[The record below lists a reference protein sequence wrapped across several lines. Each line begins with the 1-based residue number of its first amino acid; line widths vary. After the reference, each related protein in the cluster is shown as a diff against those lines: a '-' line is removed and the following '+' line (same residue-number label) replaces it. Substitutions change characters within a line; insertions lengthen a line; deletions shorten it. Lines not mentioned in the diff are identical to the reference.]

1 MNRVSRPRHGAAP
14 ENFQPRRSTGHR
26 RDWSA
31 ATATACGVSALV
43 ALACGGGAAER
54 FQTDLAQAL
63 DLAEVTTES
72 SEVVPGNYEQRR
84 QLREGWSAPAE
95 DEGGSFASGE
105 DDRST
110 LNWRLSW
117 SRPLELV
124 LAGRPIASPGTE
136 PPTVRVSWNQQPLG
150 ELDLTSGD
158 AMQEYRLRVP
168 VAVQRQGDNDVL
180 LEYSSPAGTA
190 PPRVAWSR
198 IRIEGAGTGARP
210 SAATDGTLHL
220 PFRTALDYYV
230 LLPEGGVLEL
240 DDLGLY
246 GPQGAW
252 RGAEPS
258 PRLVAAVHRYPTGS
272 AAATT
277 TLTGGRGQ
285 LQLPA
290 HGSPLRIRIEALAG
304 ARLPEAEAG
313 FRFSAVL
320 SSPTPPWPHAETPG
334 AGAGEP
340 AAARAADAG
349 AGGSV
354 APTGEKSTARSGHAG
369 GGAGGTSG
377 TPDPSGAHLPHIL
390 IFLVD
395 TLRADHLGCYGY
407 ERPTSP
413 NIDRFADDAILFEH
427 AVAQSS
433 WTRPATASIL
443 TGLYPHRHGAR
454 TRNQELGA
462 DIPYLP
468 EILSSRGYRALGVS
482 TNGNAGIDFGFRRG
496 FNHFM
501 QMRERASRPG
511 IHVPVWR
518 AVDETLEWLER
529 IGPEDSFFVFLHV
542 TDPHEPYL
550 PPEDHRQRFAPDAAA
565 GPGLLRQNQ
574 PASASHTTSDLKD
587 LYDAEIAFVDE
598 HFGRMLEELDR
609 RGFLEDTLVVFV
621 SDHGEEFLDH
631 GRHGHGAT
639 LYQEQIHVPLILR
652 LPGGLRRDAD
662 RSEVEAQ
669 VRQIDIV
676 PTILDAIGAPGLIET
691 DGRSLLPLIRSGDD
705 PRGSTVAMAELRVD
719 RLAMDALLLH
729 GADRRHK
736 LIDYHSTPSGTA
748 RQLFDAG
755 RDRAELNDLR
765 QEESLWAG
773 YLAAVGKLQR
783 RGAGPLTAGIE
794 PSIPPEQREALKAL
808 GYLD

>member
-1 MNRVSRPRHGAAP
+1 MNRVSRPRRGAAP
-14 ENFQPRRSTGHR
+14 ESFQPGRPAGQRGRHR
-26 RDWSA
+26 RAAA
-31 ATATACGVSALV
+31 ATARGAFVLLALG
-43 ALACGGGAAER
+43 CGGEAAER
-54 FQTDLAQAL
+54 FRTDLAQAL
-63 DLAEVTTES
+63 DLAEATAES
-72 SEVVPGNYEQRR
+72 SELQPGDYEQRR

-95 DEGGSFASGE
+95 DEGGSYAIGE
-105 DDRST
+105 GGRSA

-117 SRPLELV
+117 SRPLDLV
-124 LAGRPIASPGTE
+124 LTGRPIASPGSQ
-136 PPTVRVSWNQQPLG
+136 PPTVRVSWNGQPLG
-150 ELDLTSGD
+150 RFDLASGG
-158 AMQEYRLRVP
+158 AMEEYRLHVP
-168 VAVQRQGDNDVL
+168 AEAQRQGDNDVL
-180 LEYSSPAGTA
+180 LEYSSSAGTA
-190 PPRVAWSR
+190 PARVAWRR
-198 IRIEGAGTGARP
+198 IRVEGAGASARP
-210 SAATDGTLHL
+210 SAAADKALHL

-240 DDLGLY
+240 DDLNLY

-252 RGAEPS
+252 RGAEPP
-258 PRLVAAVHRYPTGS
+258 PRLVAAVHRHPTGS

-277 TLTGGRGQ
+277 TLTGGQGR

-290 HGSPLRIRIEALAG
+290 HESPLRVRIEALAG
-304 ARLPEAEAG
+304 ARLPDAEAG

-320 SSPTPPWPHAETPG
+320 TGPTPPWPHAEAPV
-334 AGAGEP
+334 
-340 AAARAADAG
+340 AD
-349 AGGSV
+349 
-354 APTGEKSTARSGHAG
+354 
-369 GGAGGTSG
+369 AGGTSG
-377 TPDPSGAHLPHIL
+377 TSGARLPHVL
-390 IFLVD
+390 VFLVD

-413 NIDRFADDAILFEH
+413 HIDRFAEDAVLFEH

-443 TGLYPHRHGAR
+443 TGLYPHNHGAR

-462 DIPYLP
+462 EVPYLP
-468 EILSSRGYRALGVS
+468 EILSSLGYRALGVS

-529 IGPEDSFFVFLHV
+529 IGPGDSFFVFLHV

-550 PPEDHRQRFAPDAAA
+550 PPEDLRQRFAPDAAP
-565 GPGLLRQNQ
+565 GPGLLRQNR
-574 PASASHTTSDLKD
+574 PASASHSTSDLKD
-587 LYDAEIAFVDE
+587 LYDGEIAFVDE
-598 HFGRMLEELDR
+598 HFGRLLDELDR

-639 LYQEQIHVPLILR
+639 LYQEQIHVPLIVR
-652 LPGGLRRDAD
+652 LPSGLRRDAD

-676 PTILDAIGAPGLIET
+676 PTILDAIGVPGPIET

-705 PRGSTVAMAELRVD
+705 PRPSALAMAELRVD
-719 RLAMDALLLH
+719 RLAMDAVLLD
-729 GADRRHK
+729 GAGRRHK

-773 YLAAVGKLQR
+773 YLAAVGRLQR

-794 PSIPPEQREALKAL
+794 PAIPPEQREALKAL

>member
-1 MNRVSRPRHGAAP
+1 MNRISRPRRGAAP
-14 ENFQPRRSTGHR
+14 KSSQPRRPTGHR
-26 RDWSA
+26 RDWRA
-31 ATATACGVSALV
+31 ATATACGLSALV
-43 ALACGGGAAER
+43 VLACGGAAER

-63 DLAEVTTES
+63 DLAEVTAES
-72 SEVVPGNYEQRR
+72 SEVAPGNYEQRR
-84 QLREGWSAPAE
+84 QLREGWSAPGE

-105 DDRST
+105 GDRST
-110 LNWRLSW
+110 LNWHLSW

-124 LAGRPIASPGTE
+124 LTGRQMASPGTE

-150 ELDLTSGD
+150 QLDLASGG
-158 AMQEYRLRVP
+158 AVEEYRLSVP
-168 VAVQRQGDNDVL
+168 PAVQRQGDNDVL
-180 LEYSSPAGTA
+180 LEYSSPAGA
-190 PPRVAWSR
+190 VPPRVAWSR

-210 SAATDGTLHL
+210 SAAADGTLHL

-246 GPQGAW
+246 GPQGVW

-277 TLTGGRGQ
+277 TLSGGRGQ

-290 HGSPLRIRIEALAG
+290 HESPLRIRIEALAG

-313 FRFSAVL
+313 FRLSAVL
-320 SSPTPPWPHAETPG
+320 SSPTPPWPHAEAPFANPAEPAEAQPVETG
-334 AGAGEP
+334 EGFAGA
-340 AAARAADAG
+340 
-349 AGGSV
+349 S
-354 APTGEKSTARSGHAG
+354 
-369 GGAGGTSG
+369 
-377 TPDPSGAHLPHIL
+377 DPSGAHLPHIL

-413 NIDRFADDAILFEH
+413 NIDRFAGDAILFEH

-468 EILSSRGYRALGVS
+468 EILSSLGYRALGVS

-542 TDPHEPYL
+542 TDPHESYL

-574 PASASHTTSDLKD
+574 PASASHSTSDLKD
-587 LYDAEIAFVDE
+587 LYDGEIAFVDE

-639 LYQEQIHVPLILR
+639 LYQEQIHVPLIIR

-662 RSEVEAQ
+662 RSEVGAQ

-676 PTILDAIGAPGLIET
+676 PTILDAIGAPGLAET
-691 DGRSLLPLIRSGDD
+691 DGQSLLPLIRSGAD

-729 GADRRHK
+729 GVDRRHK

>member
-1 MNRVSRPRHGAAP
+1 M
-14 ENFQPRRSTGHR
+14 
-26 RDWSA
+26 
-31 ATATACGVSALV
+31 SALV
-43 ALACGGGAAER
+43 ALACGGAAER
-54 FQTDLAQAL
+54 LHNDLAQAL
-63 DLAEVTTES
+63 DLAEVTAES
-72 SEVVPGNYEQRR
+72 SEVAPGNYEQRR

-105 DDRST
+105 GDRST
-110 LNWRLSW
+110 LNWHLSW

-124 LAGRPIASPGTE
+124 LMGRPMAPPGAE

-150 ELDLTSGD
+150 QLDLAFSD
-158 AMQEYRLRVP
+158 NMKEYRLRVP

-180 LEYSSPAGTA
+180 LEYASPAGAA

-210 SAATDGTLHL
+210 SATTDGTLHL
-220 PFRTALDYYV
+220 PFRTSLDYYV

-252 RGAEPS
+252 RAAEPS
-258 PRLVAAVHRYPTGS
+258 PRLVAAVHRHPTGS

-290 HGSPLRIRIEALAG
+290 HESPLRIRIEALAG

-320 SSPTPPWPHAETPG
+320 SSPTPPWPHAE
-334 AGAGEP
+334 ASFANAAEP
-340 AAARAADAG
+340 
-349 AGGSV
+349 
-354 APTGEKSTARSGHAG
+354 TTARPANTDEGPAN
-369 GGAGGTSG
+369 TSEA
-377 TPDPSGAHLPHIL
+377 SGAHPPHLL

-413 NIDRFADDAILFEH
+413 NIDRFAADAVLFKH

-443 TGLYPHRHGAR
+443 TGLYPHNHGAR
-454 TRNQELGA
+454 TRNQALGA
-462 DIPYLP
+462 EVPYLP
-468 EILSSRGYRALGVS
+468 EILGSLGYRALGVS
-482 TNGNAGIDFGFRRG
+482 TNGNAGMDFGFRRG

-501 QMRERASRPG
+501 QMPERASRPSV
-511 IHVPVWR
+511 HVPVWR
-518 AVDETLEWLER
+518 AVDETLQWLER
-529 IGPEDSFFVFLHV
+529 IGPGDSFFVFLHV

-550 PPEDHRQRFAPDAAA
+550 PPEDHRRRFAPDAAA

-574 PASASHTTSDLKD
+574 PASASHSTSDLKD

-609 RGFLEDTLVVFV
+609 RGFLDDTLVVFV

-652 LPGGLRRDAD
+652 LPRTLRRDAD
-662 RSEVEAQ
+662 RSEVGAQ

-676 PTILDAIGAPGLIET
+676 PTILDAIGVPGLVET
-691 DGRSLLPLIRSGDD
+691 DGQSLLPLIRSGDD
-705 PRGSTVAMAELRVD
+705 PRPAGVAMAELRVD
-719 RLAMDALLLH
+719 RLAMDALLLD
-729 GADRRHK
+729 GTDRRHK
-736 LIDYHSTPSGTA
+736 MIDYHNTPSGTA
-748 RQLFDAG
+748 RQLFDAS
-755 RDRAELNDLR
+755 RDRAELNDVR

>member
-1 MNRVSRPRHGAAP
+1 M
-14 ENFQPRRSTGHR
+14 
-26 RDWSA
+26 
-31 ATATACGVSALV
+31 TATACGVCALV
-43 ALACGGGAAER
+43 VLACGGGTAEH
-54 FQTDLAQAL
+54 FHTDLTQAL
-63 DLAEVTTES
+63 DLAEVTAES
-72 SEVVPGNYEQRR
+72 SEVAPGNYEQRR

-95 DEGGSFASGE
+95 DEGGSFATGE
-105 DDRST
+105 GTRST

-124 LAGRPIASPGTE
+124 LTGRPMVSSGTE
-136 PPTVRVSWNQQPLG
+136 PPTVRVSWNRQSLG
-150 ELDLTSGD
+150 QLDLASSD
-158 AMQEYRLRVP
+158 DMEEYRLRVP
-168 VAVQRQGDNDVL
+168 VAVQRPGDNDVL
-180 LEYSSPAGTA
+180 LEYSSPAGGA
-190 PPRVAWSR
+190 PPRVAWSL
-198 IRIEGAGTGARP
+198 IRIEGAGAGARP
-210 SAATDGTLHL
+210 SAAADGTLHL

-240 DDLGLY
+240 ENLGLY

-258 PRLVAAVHRYPTGS
+258 PQLVAAVHRYPTGS

-277 TLTGGRGQ
+277 TLTRGRGE

-290 HGSPLRIRIEALAG
+290 HESPLRIRIEALAG

-320 SSPTPPWPHAETPG
+320 SSPTPLWPHAEAPLAKVAEPAEARPADADEDL
-334 AGAGEP
+334 AGA
-340 AAARAADAG
+340 
-349 AGGSV
+349 S
-354 APTGEKSTARSGHAG
+354 
-369 GGAGGTSG
+369 
-377 TPDPSGAHLPHIL
+377 DPSDARPPHVL
-390 IFLVD
+390 VFLVD

-407 ERPTSP
+407 DRPTSP

-462 DIPYLP
+462 EVPYLP
-468 EILSSRGYRALGVS
+468 EILSSLGYRALGVS

-529 IGPEDSFFVFLHV
+529 IGPKDSFFVFLHV

-574 PASASHTTSDLKD
+574 PASASHSTSDLKD
-587 LYDAEIAFVDE
+587 LYDGEIAFVDE
-598 HFGRMLEELDR
+598 HFGRMIEELDR

-652 LPGGLRRDAD
+652 LPRTLRRDAD
-662 RSEVEAQ
+662 RPEVEAQ

-676 PTILDAIGAPGLIET
+676 PTILDAIGVHGMIET
-691 DGRSLLPLIRSGDD
+691 DGRSLLPLIRSGND
-705 PRGSTVAMAELRVD
+705 PRPPAVAMAELRVD
-719 RLAMDALLLH
+719 RLAMDALLLD

-748 RQLFDAG
+748 RQLFDAS
-755 RDRAELNDLR
+755 RDRSELHDLR

-794 PSIPPEQREALKAL
+794 PAIPPEQREALKAL

>member
-1 MNRVSRPRHGAAP
+1 M
-14 ENFQPRRSTGHR
+14 
-26 RDWSA
+26 
-31 ATATACGVSALV
+31 TATACGVSALV
-43 ALACGGGAAER
+43 VLACGGGAAER

-95 DEGGSFASGE
+95 DEGGSFATGE
-105 DDRST
+105 GARSA
-110 LNWRLSW
+110 LNWYLSW

-124 LAGRPIASPGTE
+124 LTGRPMASSGAE

-150 ELDLTSGD
+150 QFDLASGGG
-158 AMQEYRLRVP
+158 MEEYRLLVP
-168 VAVQRQGDNDVL
+168 AAVQRQGDNDVL
-180 LEYSSPAGTA
+180 LEYSSPAGAA

-198 IRIEGAGTGARP
+198 IRIEGAGTGTRP
-210 SAATDGTLHL
+210 TAAADGTLRL

-252 RGAEPS
+252 RSTEPS

-272 AAATT
+272 AAATA
-277 TLTGGRGQ
+277 TLTGGQGE

-290 HGSPLRIRIEALAG
+290 HENPLRIRIEALAG

-320 SSPTPPWPHAETPG
+320 NSPTPAWPHAEAPVANAAEAATTQPVESG
-334 AGAGEP
+334 ERFAGAS
-340 AAARAADAG
+340 DL
-349 AGGSV
+349 
-354 APTGEKSTARSGHAG
+354 
-369 GGAGGTSG
+369 
-377 TPDPSGAHLPHIL
+377 SGAHLPHIL

-443 TGLYPHRHGAR
+443 TGLYPHKHGAR

-462 DIPYLP
+462 DVPYLP
-468 EILSSRGYRALGVS
+468 EILSSLGYRALGVS

-574 PASASHTTSDLKD
+574 PANASHSTSDLKD
-587 LYDAEIAFVDE
+587 LYDGEIAFVDE
-598 HFGRMLEELDR
+598 HFGRMIEELDR

-652 LPGGLRRDAD
+652 LPGALRRDAD
-662 RSEVEAQ
+662 RSEVGAQ

-691 DGRSLLPLIRSGDD
+691 DGQSLLPLIRFGDD
-705 PRGSTVAMAELRVD
+705 PRPSTVAMAELRVD

-773 YLAAVGKLQR
+773 YLAAVGQLQR

-794 PSIPPEQREALKAL
+794 PAIPPEQREALKAL